1 MDRIDF
7 LCINCQELICQDNI
21 TQHSLIC
28 VYPTSSVMSIELQ
41 PIFQQLL
48 YKIKKLK
55 SALMSHISQE
65 NRQIDKELYEFL
77 VQQADDLLN
86 IEESSNESLDKCKST
101 LNTLDRYSNANL
113 STSIL
118 LYTERLKIIAQ
129 SFIQELEKNLDYQV
143 NPLDKKY
150 MEIQQARENVGKAK
164 ISNTHNI
171 DEISSQISQIWNGKH
186 SAASM
191 TNPDDE
197 NQKQDLDELDNMFKQ
212 NESERNKKTAED
224 LQRYFFSRCLV
235 TKLASPAKDL
245 TQYIQIPEL
254 YKSVQELKIPVEKW
268 EEFIRE
274 QFSHP
279 ERWVNPG
286 LIINNK

>member
-7 LCINCQELICQDNI
+7 LCINCQELISQDNV
-21 TQHSLIC
+21 TMHSLMC
-28 VYPTSSVMSIELQ
+28 VYPTNAVINIDQQ

-55 SALMSHISQE
+55 SALMGHFSQE
-65 NRQIDKELYEFL
+65 NSQVDKGLYEFL

-86 IEESSNESLDKCKST
+86 IEESNNECLDKCKST
-101 LNTLDRYSNANL
+101 LNTLDRYSNAHL

-129 SFIQELEKNLDYQV
+129 GCIQELEKDLADQV

-150 MEIQQARENVGKAK
+150 MEIQQARENIGKAK

-212 NESERNKKTAED
+212 NESERSKKTAED
-224 LQRYFFSRCLV
+224 LQRYFFSRCLA

-245 TQYIQIPEL
+245 AQYIQIPEL

-268 EEFIRE
+268 EEFIKE